1 MRARGN
7 SLLPTPRPLG
17 LDNVD
22 EISSDLDSQRRCL
35 IMLKEACLARDGG
48 KCIVTGAWQLGY
60 SHAPPDGLIAR
71 TQAVHI
77 IPFSLGNFTE
87 DKVQN
92 SKPSTILA
100 IADYHQRGHLLPGLG
115 MQFIECSLISG
126 LELTFVRI
134 ILMTPGM
141 L

>member
-1 MRARGN
+1 
-7 SLLPTPRPLG
+7 
-17 LDNVD
+17 
-22 EISSDLDSQRRCL
+22 
-35 IMLKEACLARDGG
+35 MLKEACLARDGG
-48 KCIVTGAWQLGY
+48 KCIVTGAWQLGH
-60 SHAPPDGLIAR
+60 SNTPPDGLIAR

-126 LELTFVRI
+126 LELTFIRI